1 MFFKPC
7 LIAFCFLVKGVSAS
21 AVPAPTGAGG
31 GHFAMQMVQLV
42 WFATETLQERLMDKF
57 LQVVVEP
64 ILNPI
69 ATLCIKRTKRQEP
82 TTLEKKSAMPSESTN
97 NVKNVRP
104 RSNEYVSG
112 YKADDEREED

>member
-21 AVPAPTGAGG
+21 AVPAPSGAGG
-31 GHFAMQMVQLV
+31 SHFAMQVFQLV
-42 WFATETLQERLMDKF
+42 WFATKTLQEKLMNKVLKVF
-57 LQVVVEP
+57 VEP

-69 ATLCIKRTKRQEP
+69 ATSFIKRTRPEP
-82 TTLEKKSAMPSESTN
+82 TTLEKKSAMPSISIS